1 MIMALPVIH
10 LRHLHHRGKR
20 HFGLFFSYDPALV
33 SHTRKLSG
41 ISWSQTNK
49 CWYLPNNPANLKRLF
64 EHFKGT
70 AWLQSELKSERKT
83 PSKKKPIRTPKQVL
97 NASAAVQLGAYRKM
111 MLGKRY
117 GARTIAT
124 YASLL
129 EKFFGYFS
137 QKAPDEID
145 KSDIE
150 RYNYEVIVKEGYS
163 IVYQRQL
170 VSALKLY
177 YDHFHSS
184 KIETDKL
191 ERPKRS
197 KTVPVVLSRQ
207 EILKL
212 LLATPNLKHRTI
224 LAMLYGSG
232 LRISELIN
240 LKLSD
245 LDLQRKQVIVRQ
257 SKGRKDR
264 VVALSEKIYGLLND
278 YLHSYRPDTY
288 LFNGQQALRYT
299 SGSVRNFLKAAVQ
312 RAGIQKRVTPHTLR
326 HTYATHLIESGV
338 DLKFVQELLGHS
350 KPETTQ
356 IYLHISQKKL
366 LSVSSP
372 LDTLLDEAKKEQQLP
387 DNSNINLFLSG
398 GSADKD

>member
-1 MIMALPVIH
+1 
-10 LRHLHHRGKR
+10 
-20 HFGLFFSYDPALV
+20 
-33 SHTRKLSG
+33 
-41 ISWSQTNK
+41 
-49 CWYLPNNPANLKRLF
+49 
-64 EHFKGT
+64 
-70 AWLQSELKSERKT
+70 
-83 PSKKKPIRTPKQVL
+83 
-97 NASAAVQLGAYRKM
+97 M